1 MIAAIVTFQ
10 PAFFQLNKIEMR
22 ARKSIIIGA
31 IFASILALAGCAST
45 LFFNAKP
52 AEKAADGLID
62 DVWPGMEKAGSATSA
77 LAQNELDIVM
87 NTPAVLTLKKSMA
100 ARFVMLKPHLESVV
114 IGVAHDGSVALRDAA
129 SINVNVLLTL
139 DALILEENK
148 DRATLYREIARA
160 NGRPEWEA
168 DLSATFGKRW
178 ISRVPNGWV
187 YRNDKGLWVKK

>member
-1 MIAAIVTFQ
+1 MKAG
-10 PAFFQLNKIEMR
+10 
-22 ARKSIIIGA
+22 KSIVVGA
-31 IFASILALAGCAST
+31 MFASVLVLTGCAST
-45 LFFNAKP
+45 LFFNTRP

-62 DVWPGMEKAGSATSA
+62 DVWPGMEKAGSSTSA
-77 LAQNELDIVM
+77 SAQNELDIVM

-100 ARFVMLKPHLESVV
+100 TRFVLLKPHLESVV
-114 IGVAHDGSVALRDAA
+114 IGLTHDGSVALRDAA
-129 SINVNVLLTL
+129 LININVLLTL

-168 DLSATFGKRW
+168 DLRGTFGKRW

-187 YRNDKGLWVKK
+187 YRNDKGLWVKR